1 MGLYYRRNSDFSG
14 CFCAINAKTLQV
26 EFNTAVDTTK
36 AVVTVKK
43 GSVAVNASDITWS
56 EDKTSAEIEL
66 ASKLF
71 EGEYTVSVAG
81 LTEEALTGS
90 VEVKNEMVSSIEL
103 LSETAPVVVTT
114 EGGTVSMK
122 EAVAAYRVFNQY
134 GEDITT
140 SPLAT
145 SIAWTASNG
154 VAVEDNNKGA
164 LLLTKGVDFKVGDK
178 VAVTGINSATNTVV
192 SGTLTISDAAVTQS
206 VEFGGLYHADGEEL
220 TSAAD
225 IAEFALLVSAKDQY
239 GNDLGAD
246 EINED
251 VVFTS
256 SNEALLSVVE
266 AVDGQGADEDQV
278 GLSLEFGPNAALGG
292 KVTITAIS
300 KATGKV
306 TSYEV
311 TVKAAATLDTL
322 SLSAPAEVVAAGDT
336 VKLPFIAADQ
346 YGNALTKFKAL
357 DGKVS
362 FSTTDGVEPVLKAD
376 VNGNAYIEYKPTTKG
391 NKVIIVTTSAGKV
404 SQLNLEVKEAATP
417 VTIESLKDVSKTIA
431 VDGSVDIKLK
441 NVVVKDQY
449 GRAFSLTDKLDSEV
463 DGKYR
468 VVATDVDGNNVVSIT
483 SDELTAND
491 GVITIEGDVK
501 GTENVTLTLEKYV
514 VDAYVPV
521 ATSPLTTKFTVSDKT
536 AFNSYELATIDTV
549 HADTE
554 EDTYTRE
561 LKVYGITESGE
572 KVLIPAA
579 NYTVTTSGDL
589 LTYDAA
595 TGELEVAAT
604 EAELTAAFGTKTEIT
619 SKVTIVVDGASA
631 PVTLTQ
637 DVKLST
643 VAPKADTVELD
654 SDLVTDGVATV
665 STVTLA
671 SDNDVAALAGVLEI
685 TDQYGEAY
693 EVPAT
698 TKVTVTNLVDADKEG
713 ELEVAANTNGTIAT
727 NIAGAE
733 LDDTFVATFY
743 VEGKT
748 VSVKFKVVNP
758 AE

>member
-1 MGLYYRRNSDFSG
+1 VNYLVS
-14 CFCAINAKTLQV
+14 AIDAKTLKV

-36 AVVTVKK
+36 AVVAVKK
-43 GSVAVNASDITWS
+43 GSVAVNASDISWS

-71 EGEYTVSVAG
+71 EGEYTVSVTG

-103 LSETAPVVVTT
+103 LSETAPVTVTT
-114 EGGTVSMK
+114 EEDGSVSMD
-122 EAVAAYRVFNQY
+122 EATAAYRVFNQY

-145 SIAWTASNG
+145 SINWTASSG
-154 VAVEDNNKGA
+154 VTVTDDNKGA

-206 VEFGGLYHADGEEL
+206 VEFGGLYHADGDEL

-225 IAEFALLVSAKDQY
+225 LEEFSLLVSAKDQY

-256 SNEALLSVVE
+256 SNEGLLSVGE
-266 AVDGQGADEDQV
+266 AVGGQGADEDQV
-278 GLSLEFGPNAALGG
+278 GLTLEFGPNAALGG

-311 TVKAAATLDTL
+311 TVKAAASLETL

-336 VKLPFIAADQ
+336 VKLPFVAADQ
-346 YGNALTKFKAL
+346 YGNALTKFKDL
-357 DGKVS
+357 QGKVS
-362 FSTTDGVEPVLKAD
+362 FSTTDGVNPVLKAD

-404 SQLNLEVKEAATP
+404 SQLNLEVKETATP

-431 VDGSVDIKLK
+431 VDGTVSIQLK
-441 NVVVKDQY
+441 HLVVKDQY
-449 GRAFSLTDKLDSEV
+449 GRTFSLTDKLGTDNG
-463 DGKYR
+463 DYK
-468 VVATDVDGNNVVSIT
+468 VVATDVTGNDVVTIVNGT
-483 SDELTAND
+483 LAAND
-491 GVITIEGDVK
+491 GAITLEGAEK
-501 GTENVTLTLEKYV
+501 GTENVTLTLQKV
-514 VDAYVPV
+514 VEGVPTAV

-536 AFNSYELATIDTV
+536 AFTSYELATIDTV
-549 HADTE
+549 HADTA

-561 LKVYGITESGE
+561 LKVYGITEGGE

-589 LTYDAA
+589 LTYDAEA
-595 TGELEVAAT
+595 GELEVAAT
-604 EAELTAAFGTKTEIT
+604 ANEISAAFGTKNEIT

-637 DVKLST
+637 DVKMSK
-643 VAPKADTVELD
+643 VAPEAATVELNTD
-654 SDLVTDGVATV
+654 LDTVVDGIATISSDL
-665 STVTLA
+665 LA
-671 SDNDVAALAGVLEI
+671 GEADAAALASFLTI
-685 TDQYGEAY
+685 TDQYGEDY
-693 EVPAT
+693 EADAIKITAT
-698 TKVTVTNLVDADKEG
+698 NVADGKYDATAISVAEG
-713 ELEVAANTNGTIAT
+713 TNGTT
-727 NIAGAE
+727 GLELNGAS
-733 LDDTFVATFY
+733 LNDTFVATFY
-743 VEGKT
+743 VEGET